1 MLTFLQQFHKL
12 FAIQAIF
19 VRLDLAFDQ
28 VPIEIEHLQTV
39 YLIRIIEIIASQT
52 QIKNQVNHLKK
63 KIARKLSNNEIG
75 EKSKWTMYLMHTT
88 LCVNKFQI
96 EKKSLGLFKLKSKC
110 TEKNFKINNW
120 ARAQKLT

>member
-75 EKSKWTMYLMHTT
+75 EKSK
-88 LCVNKFQI
+88 
-96 EKKSLGLFKLKSKC
+96 
-110 TEKNFKINNW
+110 
-120 ARAQKLT
+120 